1 MVSST
6 LNLREVELR
15 KALRRIKREHADDPE
30 YKRLRKELPKD
41 WPL

>member
-6 LNLREVELR
+6 LNLREAELR

-30 YKRLRKELPKD
+30 YKRLRREFPKD
-41 WPL
+41 WPM